1 MSTTF
6 YHGEDGLTM
15 TNEELA
21 QQIQQGE
28 RDLILPLWEQ
38 VRRYAHDRAY
48 KWHRATGGRGGVT
61 LDDLEQEGFIAL
73 LEALEG
79 WDEKAGPFLPWY
91 SLRLKAAFTAA
102 TAQRT
107 QRDRKDPLQD
117 CLSLDAPLT
126 DQEGDPFTLE
136 DTIPDQ
142 RAEDDLNTVE
152 EWDRQAAIRRV
163 LDSLQAEQ
171 RRVILLRYYHDM
183 TREQTAQR
191 LHLTRTRVNTI
202 EQKALRI
209 LRHPVNSRVLLQY
222 RQ

>member
-1 MSTTF
+1 M
-6 YHGEDGLTM
+6 TM

-38 VRRYAHDRAY
+38 VRRFARDRAY
-48 KWHRATGGRGGVT
+48 KWFRATNGRGGQTVQ
-61 LDDLEQEGFIAL
+61 DLEQEAFLAL

-79 WDEKAGPFLPWY
+79 WDEKAGKFLTWY
-91 SLRLKAAFTAA
+91 DLRLKSAFTAA